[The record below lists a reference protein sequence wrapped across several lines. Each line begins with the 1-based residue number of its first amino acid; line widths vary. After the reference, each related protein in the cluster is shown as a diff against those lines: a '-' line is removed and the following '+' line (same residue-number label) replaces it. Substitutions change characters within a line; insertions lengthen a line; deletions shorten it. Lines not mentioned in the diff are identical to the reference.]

1 MAAPINLLEGNVTTV
16 LRKQSTPMAVGVVF
30 MILVNLIDTYW
41 AGQLG
46 TEELAAMSFAFPVI
60 GVIINVSLGLMIGTS
75 VAVSR
80 QVGAGDEAQARRLA
94 THSLLLG
101 IVIVGLVS
109 GGGLLTQDLVFL
121 ALGAPEELLP
131 VIGAFMRIWYLGAIF
146 LVVPM
151 MLNGVLRA
159 HGDPITPRNMM
170 ILGAVFNGIFDPLFI
185 FGLGPIPAMGLE
197 GAALATAASRALT
210 FVYAG
215 YVAVKLGTLDL
226 HVPSLQQ
233 LLTSFRQI
241 LQVGLP
247 ATITNVLGPIATA
260 MLTAIVALHG
270 AEAVAAYG
278 IGARVEA
285 LVLIAPIALSS
296 GLSPFVG
303 QNWGAHLE
311 ERVSEGF
318 SVAVR
323 FAILW
328 GLGAMLL
335 LLPTAPL
342 IARLF
347 SADPTVQADIVIY
360 LRVVPLG
367 YAAYSVMMM
376 VSSAFNAMDH
386 ATRSTVLSVIRS
398 IALAVPLA
406 WLGGRF
412 FGLYGIFAGLVLAS
426 LVAAVLGLRW
436 MRMFLSPEAHKRIE
450 ADRLTE
456 DARFLLDKSPAELRE
471 PLQGLIADIQQL
483 EHVELHRI
491 RGDAVGFFVGR
502 RQLGHM
508 HASGHLDLPLPCELA
523 ESLIQRGRIEH
534 HRMHS
539 DTGWYTY
546 AFHDSQAIAEVTE
559 LLRLAHVLYEMR
571 LRGPDAEQT
580 RAELATLQLSPSC
593 EAAIERAASRW
604 TPAF

>member
-1 MAAPINLLEGNVTTV
+1 M
-16 LRKQSTPMAVGVVF
+16 
-30 MILVNLIDTYW
+30 
-41 AGQLG
+41 
-46 TEELAAMSFAFPVI
+46 
-60 GVIINVSLGLMIGTS
+60 
-75 VAVSR
+75 
-80 QVGAGDEAQARRLA
+80 
-94 THSLLLG
+94 
-101 IVIVGLVS
+101 
-109 GGGLLTQDLVFL
+109 
-121 ALGAPEELLP
+121 
-131 VIGAFMRIWYLGAIF
+131 
-146 LVVPM
+146 
-151 MLNGVLRA
+151 
-159 HGDPITPRNMM
+159 
-170 ILGAVFNGIFDPLFI
+170 
-185 FGLGPIPAMGLE
+185 
-197 GAALATAASRALT
+197 
-210 FVYAG
+210 
-215 YVAVKLGTLDL
+215 
-226 HVPSLQQ
+226 
-233 LLTSFRQI
+233 TSFRQI

-311 ERVSEGF
+311 DRVAKGF

-323 FAILW
+323 FSILW
-328 GLGAMLL
+328 GLGALLL

-342 IARLF
+342 IAKLF
-347 SADPTVQADIVIY
+347 SADQTVQADIVIY
-360 LRVVPLG
+360 LRVVPIG

-386 ATRSTVLSVIRS
+386 ATRSTALSVIRS

-412 FGLYGIFAGLVLAS
+412 LGLYGIFIGLVIAS

-450 ADRLTE
+450 ADQLTE
-456 DARFLLDKSPAELRE
+456 DARFLLDKSPAALRE
-471 PLQGLIADIQQL
+471 PLQALIEEIQPL

-491 RGDAVGFFVGR
+491 RGDAVGFFVGK

-508 HASGHLDLPLPCELA
+508 HASGHFDLPLPFELA
-523 ESLIQRGRIEH
+523 ESLVQRGKVEH
-534 HRMHS
+534 HRMHNGS
-539 DTGWYTY
+539 GWYTH
-546 AFHDSQAIAEVTE
+546 AFHDSQSIVEITQ

-571 LRGPDAEQT
+571 LRGAEAEQT
-580 RAELATLQLSPSC
+580 QAELATLQLSPTC
-593 EAAIERAASRW
+593 VAALERAASRW
-604 TPAF
+604 TPAP